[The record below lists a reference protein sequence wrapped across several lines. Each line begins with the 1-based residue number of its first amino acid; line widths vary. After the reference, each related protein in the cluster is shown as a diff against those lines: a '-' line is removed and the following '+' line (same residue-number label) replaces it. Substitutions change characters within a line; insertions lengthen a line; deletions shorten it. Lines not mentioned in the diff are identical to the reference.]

1 MSTYLQTRV
10 AIAEQG
16 TNDNDSTNKE
26 NNQAPNSGM
35 NGFGYIFSGFSVSPA
50 AMPII
55 SVPLKAKF
63 TINKVVNNG
72 IRPFG
77 SQPCEVKLL
86 NKGADSYP

>member
-1 MSTYLQTRV
+1 MSAHLQTGV

-16 TNDNDSTNKE
+16 TDDNDGTNKE
-26 NNQAPNSGM
+26 NNEAPNRGM
-35 NGFGYIFSGFSVSPA
+35 NGFGHIFSGFSVSPA

-63 TINKVVNNG
+63 TINKVVNKG

-77 SQPCEVKLL
+77 SQPCAVKLL
-86 NKGADSYP
+86 NKGADS